1 MYFEANITIIN
12 EITWYTLELDLYLYH
27 LLAESTYTLVLG
39 FVVALDEF
47 ESDLREDLE
56 EQREVVDYEGD

>member
-12 EITWYTLELDLYLYH
+12 EITWYTLKLDLYLYH
-27 LLAESTYTLVLG
+27 LLTESTYTLVLG